1 MFHLIAD
8 VLLTI
13 LAPILLMV
21 LIGALL
27 RWKLRIDVGTLG
39 KLNIYLFV
47 PVYVFEYV
55 ANSKLKWQEM
65 AGIFGITVLQVLTL
79 GILIW
84 GIGRM
89 LRIPRNT
96 LAAMGPCLPMPGVWA
111 SNCRRKRPSKH
122 PRLTSSL
129 PTF

>member
-1 MFHLIAD
+1 MLQLVTD

-27 RWKLRIDVGTLG
+27 RWKLRIDVATLG

-55 ANSKLKWQEM
+55 STSRLEWEEM
-65 AGIFGITVLQVLTL
+65 IGIFGITVVQVMTL
-79 GILIW
+79 GLLIW
-84 GIGRM
+84 GIGRA
-89 LRIPRNT
+89 LRISRPT
-96 LAAMGPCLPMPGVWA
+96 LAAIALAVMFYN
-111 SNCRRKRPSKH
+111 S
-122 PRLTSSL
+122 
-129 PTF
+129 